1 MILVEINKFR
11 LLFKI
16 YEKLKKM
23 NLDEKN
29 LQSILGNEILKRVEF
44 VADLILRGNE
54 ESSKKKAE
62 KIGMR

>member
-1 MILVEINKFR
+1 M
-11 LLFKI
+11 FKI